1 MHHAWQMHVNNLS
14 SLVCS
19 RERGIK
25 RSRKGREEDAAER
38 EGMIDWYLSL
48 LLESYM
54 FFFPINITLLTAR
67 LRMASNDH
75 WIGRSGR
82 RRWKGWRRRS
92 GRRYGATRASWW
104 PRRWRPTARSP
115 PPASPCRKW
124 RMSSSEH
131 CYYWCLC
138 VCVRVACSD
147 YVRIRMSM
155 LAWSQMSH
163 QIKVTNYPIDHSTP
177 FLTCWSSVLNI
188 TCAPSKDIGY
198 EQSVYVNKEQVS
210 SW

>member
-1 MHHAWQMHVNNLS
+1 VQPRKRHQTQQKRPRGRCSWKRRYDWLISEPSSWELHV
-14 SLVCS
+14 
-19 RERGIK
+19 
-25 RSRKGREEDAAER
+25 
-38 EGMIDWYLSL
+38 
-48 LLESYM
+48 
-54 FFFPINITLLTAR
+54 FFPINITLLTAR

-131 CYYWCLC
+131 CYYGVC
-138 VCVRVACSD
+138 VCVCVCIFVLRYRA
-147 YVRIRMSM
+147 RM
-155 LAWSQMSH
+155 
-163 QIKVTNYPIDHSTP
+163 KKNYEDPY
-177 FLTCWSSVLNI
+177 FCL
-188 TCAPSKDIGY
+188 SK
-198 EQSVYVNKEQVS
+198 
-210 SW
+210 